1 MHSFEVSNVK
11 LRAKLPLGKKE
22 SLSRHKNVSL
32 FWPRTQQLVG
42 THGKMYF
49 SFFRLAREIQLYKGA
64 EKRKRWPCLSL
75 PTFPCWLLSKILQ
88 IRSLEYKTFYHSTL
102 VLCHLCKTGKIKDK
116 KTQDSQVIRFFMS
129 TIQCQ
134 AFTKQASHQTYLQS
148 QKCFHICSTLR
159 RKNTNHCESSFHSLS
174 QLPVGSS
181 NMVHQLERRRGGPPS
196 APSSTCR
203 PPTNPQH
210 QHQHRQQQHQHCWQ
224 FKLGPP
230 TEGPPYTISSTCR
243 PHDHTTTCR
252 SCPTTT
258 CPSTKDY
265 LPVNVPLGLLVTDSL
280 TDSLLLKTS
289 HILRHLEF

>member
-1 MHSFEVSNVK
+1 
-11 LRAKLPLGKKE
+11 
-22 SLSRHKNVSL
+22 
-32 FWPRTQQLVG
+32 
-42 THGKMYF
+42 
-49 SFFRLAREIQLYKGA
+49 
-64 EKRKRWPCLSL
+64 
-75 PTFPCWLLSKILQ
+75 
-88 IRSLEYKTFYHSTL
+88 
-102 VLCHLCKTGKIKDK
+102 
-116 KTQDSQVIRFFMS
+116 MS

-134 AFTKQASHQTYLQS
+134 AFTKQASHQTHLQS

-243 PHDHTTTCR
+243 PPMITRLPAGLAQQLPALVQRTTCLR
-252 SCPTTT
+252 FFNPKYSVATKSHSPMVLWTSQFQET
-258 CPSTKDY
+258 CECC
-265 LPVNVPLGLLVTDSL
+265 LQ
-280 TDSLLLKTS
+280 
-289 HILRHLEF
+289 

>member
-1 MHSFEVSNVK
+1 MTLPFF
-11 LRAKLPLGKKE
+11 ADLPLLIVKQNP
-22 SLSRHKNVSL
+22 SD
-32 FWPRTQQLVG
+32 
-42 THGKMYF
+42 
-49 SFFRLAREIQLYKGA
+49 
-64 EKRKRWPCLSL
+64 
-75 PTFPCWLLSKILQ
+75 
-88 IRSLEYKTFYHSTL
+88 RSLEYKIFYHSTL
-102 VLCHLCKTGKIKDK
+102 VLCHLCKTRRH
-116 KTQDSQVIRFFMS
+116 KTARSSDLFMS

-134 AFTKQASHQTYLQS
+134 AFTKQASHQTHLQS

-243 PHDHTTTCR
+243 P
-252 SCPTTT
+252 P
-258 CPSTKDY
+258 
-265 LPVNVPLGLLVTDSL
+265 
-280 TDSLLLKTS
+280 
-289 HILRHLEF
+289 

>member
-1 MHSFEVSNVK
+1 MWDFVQNCHWEKRKVYQDT
-11 LRAKLPLGKKE
+11 
-22 SLSRHKNVSL
+22 KNVFFLAKDTATGWHSWENV
-32 FWPRTQQLVG
+32 F
-42 THGKMYF
+42 F
-49 SFFRLAREIQLYKGA
+49 IFRLAREIQLYKGA

-116 KTQDSQVIRFFMS
+116 KAQDSQVIRFFMS

-243 PHDHTTTCR
+243 PPMITPLPAGLAQQLPALVQRTTCLLM
-252 SCPTTT
+252 CHW
-258 CPSTKDY
+258 DY
-265 LPVNVPLGLLVTDSL
+265 
-280 TDSLLLKTS
+280 
-289 HILRHLEF
+289 